1 MDSTVPLISDSE
13 VLADR
18 AFAEEQL
25 TDRVRILRPAA
36 SGSGTFN
43 EDTGQY
49 DDPPDATVLYEG
61 PARFQIRADINTN
74 IVEPQELDREWAY
87 QTSTLQLPVTGTGA
101 IRSDDVAV
109 CLAARYDQELVG
121 REFNIQAVQHKS
133 MATTR
138 KFRLREAVR

>member
-1 MDSTVPLISDSE
+1 MVLISDAE

-18 AFAEEQL
+18 AFVEAHL
-25 TDRVRILRPAA
+25 CDWVKIVHPGP
-36 SGSGTFN
+36 SGGGTFN
-43 EDTGQY
+43 EGTGQY
-49 DDPPDATVLYEG
+49 DDPPDATLVYEG

-87 QTSTLQLPVTGTGA
+87 QTSTLQLPIAGTGA
-101 IRSDDVAV
+101 IRSDDVAT
-109 CLAARYDQELVG
+109 CIRARYDQELVG
-121 REFNIQAVQHKS
+121 RVFNIQAVQHKS